1 MSSAKWRPV
10 VAVSTGSP
18 VVNFYQVVCFGVASR
33 ALPKLGWTLPAAI
46 PSSDETDGMEAGS
59 GTSLGVRVDRRNWAS
74 GVKFQDISTKN
85 SAW

>member
-1 MSSAKWRPV
+1 MKMSSAKWRSV

-33 ALPKLGWTLPAAI
+33 ALPKPGWTLPAAI

-59 GTSLGVRVDRRNWAS
+59 GTSLGVRNLAS
-74 GVKFQDISTKN
+74 GVKFQAISTKY
-85 SAW
+85 SA